1 MTRAMGFMEENIL
14 QNETKEPEK
23 PAVYYY
29 FFLLT
34 YNLINNSFI
43 NFFII

>member
-23 PAVYYY
+23 PAVHTEYR
-29 FFLLT
+29 
-34 YNLINNSFI
+34 SDDMH
-43 NFFII
+43 